1 MQKFTSNRG
10 VDLLKLLLVHQF
22 FLHSGGVRCLEP
34 AGHPPPALFGRAAW
48 RSHVGSKE
56 GRSSEQS
63 RVVETRRA
71 INIELLRS
79 EGSDVSLFAV

>member
-1 MQKFTSNRG
+1 M
-10 VDLLKLLLVHQF
+10 DLLKLLLVHQF
-22 FLHSGGVRCLEP
+22 FLHSGGVRCLKP
-34 AGHPPPALFGRAAW
+34 ASHPPPALFGRAAW
-48 RSHVGSKE
+48 RSHLGSKE

-79 EGSDVSLFAV
+79 EGSDVSLFAG